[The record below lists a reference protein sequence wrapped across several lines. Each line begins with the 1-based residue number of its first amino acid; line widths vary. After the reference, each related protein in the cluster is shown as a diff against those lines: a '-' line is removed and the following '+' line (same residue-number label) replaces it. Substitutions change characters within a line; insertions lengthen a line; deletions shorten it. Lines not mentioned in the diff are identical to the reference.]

1 MTENRIYRA
10 TVSASSRELTAR
22 EKLLFSDTSHMTR
35 LDTAIDDNDNKL
47 QFQPAEWV
55 VLYVENEK
63 ADGDKEY
70 YNYIILTED
79 GVIYYTGSQSFWNSF
94 MEIYETMQGEDE
106 DYEVVA
112 YKVDSKNRQGQQFIN
127 CSIV

>member
-35 LDTAIDDNDNKL
+35 LDTAIDNNDNKL

-55 VLYVENEK
+55 VLHVENEK

>member
-10 TVSASSRELTAR
+10 RVSASSRELTAR

-70 YNYIILTED
+70 YNYVILTED